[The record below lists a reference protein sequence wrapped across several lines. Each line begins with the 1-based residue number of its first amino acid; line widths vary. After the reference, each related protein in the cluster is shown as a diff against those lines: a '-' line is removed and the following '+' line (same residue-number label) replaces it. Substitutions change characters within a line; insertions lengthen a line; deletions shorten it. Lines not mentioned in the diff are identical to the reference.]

1 MHAIKALVIR
11 ATPVWSPIKA
21 FIECGTTIKAYEE
34 MKPSLSLIFQYVCH
48 LFFQAINNLSRA
60 PEKRHTSLE

>member
-48 LFFQAINNLSRA
+48 LFFRRSIS
-60 PEKRHTSLE
+60 